1 MSQDSEPVQANLAQP
16 QRRQLMMAIAA
27 IAGLALTTQ
36 SPALLGAGGDA
47 LRHFLKVL
55 GYDVHN
61 GVALT
66 NADVELYL
74 SRILRVPLAALESHP
89 SARDLKERIRRNIE
103 ADYQAGDIRVIN
115 GWWLSAT
122 EASCLELLEQVRAG

>member
-1 MSQDSEPVQANLAQP
+1 MSQDSEPVHADLAQP

-27 IAGLALTTQ
+27 IAGLALTRQ
-36 SPALLGAGGDA
+36 SPALLSAGGDA

-61 GVALT
+61 SVALT
-66 NADVELYL
+66 NADVELHL
-74 SRILRVPLAALESHP
+74 SRILRAPPASDP
-89 SARDLKERIRRNIE
+89 SPRDLKQRIRRNIE
-103 ADYQAGDIRVIN
+103 SDYQAGDIRVVN